1 MMEAINYLTDA
12 EGRKKAIVINLDE
25 MKRSG
30 QTGHDVVMYLQ
41 EELEDLLD
49 IELTKN
55 EETIPWET
63 VKKQLKEEGLLD

>member
-1 MMEAINYLTDA
+1 MEAINYLTDA

>member
-1 MMEAINYLTDA
+1 MEAINYLTDA
-12 EGRKKAIVINLDE
+12 EGRKKAIVIDLEE
-25 MKRSG
+25 MRRNG
-30 QTGHDVVMYLQ
+30 QTGHDIILYLQ

>member
-1 MMEAINYLTDA
+1 MEAINYLTDA
-12 EGRKKAIVINLDE
+12 EGRKKAIVIDLDE
-25 MKRSG
+25 MRRSG
-30 QTGHDVVMYLQ
+30 QTGHEVVMYLQ

-63 VKKQLKEEGLLD
+63 VKQQLKQEGLLD